1 MLELLNEWGPIAAI
15 ATLLW
20 RWTVNMGT
28 RLDCP
33 QSQVRGMDRRLARV
47 ECLIKGSGLFHSA
60 DTPASVGN

>member
-1 MLELLNEWGPIAAI
+1 MLELLIEWGPIAAI

-28 RLDCP
+28 RLDSL
-33 QSQVRGMDRRLARV
+33 QSQVRGRDRRLARV
-47 ECLIKGSGLFHSA
+47 EGSGLHRSA